1 MPLVT
6 QRRIK
11 TLNLGGHKSVPLFS
25 ANEINLLH
33 GKTEEIKYM
42 NAWPFRASVAS
53 YYGSWWGVIHL
64 FWLMFSWSS
73 ICVGGLYEVHLT
85 GWGAD
90 VPPICDFS
98 TLMWLT
104 SCLTHWVLWVMERW
118 GLETWTKI
126 HWTLQMFLFFV
137 SHSISHMKKKLTT
150 WQKLF
155 FFFFD
160 FDLIFPFLKPKMHFI
175 NYFPPVLKSLTQER
189 KLVWSDLENGSQKK
203 KKNFTWP
210 SEPLYEGQH
219 IEQES
224 VFVGSTGCKG
234 TEIGNKL
241 SNQQCYVDSLGKG
254 GNVW

>member
-6 QRRIK
+6 QRWIK

-155 FFFFD
+155 FFFFK
-160 FDLIFPFLKPKMHFI
+160 FAWKCSLVETKEELWKIFPTSSQVI
-175 NYFPPVLKSLTQER
+175 NTGKKTCLIRLR
-189 KLVWSDLENGSQKK
+189 KWIAKK
-203 KKNFTWP
+203 KEKLHLSKKVSLLAALAVKGQK
-210 SEPLYEGQH
+210 SEINCLTSSAMWTRWERGEMYGRNIH
-219 IEQES
+219 IQ
-224 VFVGSTGCKG
+224 G
-234 TEIGNKL
+234 
-241 SNQQCYVDSLGKG
+241 YYA
-254 GNVW
+254 